1 MKICKH
7 CGTPQNDSRFFC
19 IDCGRP
25 LGKSLSAEEADAIE
39 DALDDKLTAISDHSD
54 IFTVTKSDR
63 ILGIL
68 GIVGLITSCIL
79 FAVSQ
84 TEINRA
90 TREFNEALL
99 EAARAGDFSGLEI
112 SHSTGSRPPTRGD
125 YLDNTVKGAA
135 VAIGC
140 FLESC
145 TLLLFPKFIWFIST
159 IRDRLWYADEPTPS
173 AFAESMMK
181 FSKYGGF
188 VIGCIALAFAAWMY
202 F

>member
-1 MKICKH
+1 MKKCKY
-7 CGTPQNDSRFFC
+7 CGVPQSDERHTC
-19 IDCGRP
+19 VDCGKP
-25 LGKSLSAEEADAIE
+25 LPKPLSAEEAEAIE
-39 DALDDKLTAISDHSD
+39 DALDDQLDAMSEYRDVFEVSCT
-54 IFTVTKSDR
+54 DR

-68 GIVGLITSCIL
+68 GIVGLIASCLL

-84 TEINRA
+84 TEINRMN
-90 TREFNEALL
+90 RELQEALM
-99 EAARAGDFSGLEI
+99 AAAMAGEPLFEI
-112 SHSTGSRPPTRGD
+112 TRSTEPLPPTRSD
-125 YLDNTVKGAA
+125 YLDSTVKGSV
-135 VAIGC
+135 VAIAF

-188 VIGCIALAFAAWMY
+188 VIGCIALAYAAWMY

>member
-1 MKICKH
+1 MKKCKY
-7 CGTPQNDSRFFC
+7 CGVPQSDERHTC
-19 IDCGRP
+19 VDCGRP
-25 LGKSLSAEEADAIE
+25 LPKPLSTEEAEAIE
-39 DALDDKLTAISDHSD
+39 DALDDRLDAMSEYRDVFEVSCT
-54 IFTVTKSDR
+54 DR

-68 GIVGLITSCIL
+68 GIVGLIASCLL

-84 TEINRA
+84 TEINRMN
-90 TREFNEALL
+90 RELQEALM
-99 EAARAGDFSGLEI
+99 AAAMAGEPLFEI
-112 SHSTGSRPPTRGD
+112 TRSTEPLPPTRSD
-125 YLDNTVKGAA
+125 YLDSTVKGSV
-135 VAIGC
+135 VAIAF

>member
-1 MKICKH
+1 MKKCRY
-7 CGTPQNDSRFFC
+7 CGTPQSDERHTC
-19 IDCGRP
+19 VDCGRP
-25 LGKSLSAEEADAIE
+25 LPKPLSAEEAEAIE
-39 DALDDKLTAISDHSD
+39 DALDDQLDAMSEYRDVFEVSCT
-54 IFTVTKSDR
+54 DR

-68 GIVGLITSCIL
+68 GIVGLIASCLL

-84 TEINRA
+84 TEINRIN
-90 TREFNEALL
+90 RELQEALM
-99 EAARAGDFSGLEI
+99 AAAMAGEPLFEI
-112 SHSTGSRPPTRGD
+112 TRSTEPLPPTRSD
-125 YLDNTVKGAA
+125 YLDSTVKGSA
-135 VAIGC
+135 VAIAF

>member
-1 MKICKH
+1 MKKCRY
-7 CGTPQNDSRFFC
+7 CGTPQSDERHTC
-19 IDCGRP
+19 VDCGKP
-25 LGKSLSAEEADAIE
+25 LPKPLSAEEAEAIE
-39 DALDDKLTAISDHSD
+39 DALDDQLDAMSEYRDVFEVSCT
-54 IFTVTKSDR
+54 DR

-68 GIVGLITSCIL
+68 GIVGLIASCLL

-84 TEINRA
+84 TEINRMN
-90 TREFNEALL
+90 RELQEALM
-99 EAARAGDFSGLEI
+99 AAAMAGEPLFEI
-112 SHSTGSRPPTRGD
+112 TRSTEPLPPTRSD
-125 YLDNTVKGAA
+125 YLDSTVKGSV
-135 VAIGC
+135 VAIAF

>member
-1 MKICKH
+1 MKKCRY
-7 CGTPQNDSRFFC
+7 CGTPQSDERHTC
-19 IDCGRP
+19 VDCGRP
-25 LGKSLSAEEADAIE
+25 LGKSLSAEDAEAIE
-39 DALDDKLTAISDHSD
+39 DALDDQLDAMSEYRDVFEVSCT
-54 IFTVTKSDR
+54 DR

-68 GIVGLITSCIL
+68 GIVGLIASCLL

-84 TEINRA
+84 TEINRMN
-90 TREFNEALL
+90 RELQEALM
-99 EAARAGDFSGLEI
+99 AAAMAGEPLFEI
-112 SHSTGSRPPTRGD
+112 TRSTEPLPPTRSD
-125 YLDNTVKGAA
+125 YLDSTVKGSV
-135 VAIGC
+135 VAIAF

-188 VIGCIALAFAAWMY
+188 VIRCIALAFAAWMY

>member
-1 MKICKH
+1 MKKCKY
-7 CGTPQNDSRFFC
+7 CGTPQSDERHTC
-19 IDCGRP
+19 VDCGKP
-25 LGKSLSAEEADAIE
+25 LPKPLSAEEAEVIE
-39 DALDDKLTAISDHSD
+39 DALDDQLDAMSEYRDVFEVSCT
-54 IFTVTKSDR
+54 DR

-68 GIVGLITSCIL
+68 GIVGLIASCLL

-84 TEINRA
+84 TEINRMN
-90 TREFNEALL
+90 RELQEALM
-99 EAARAGDFSGLEI
+99 AAAMAGEPLFEI
-112 SHSTGSRPPTRGD
+112 TRSTEPLPPTRSD
-125 YLDNTVKGAA
+125 YLDSTVKGSV
-135 VAIGC
+135 VAIAF

>member
-1 MKICKH
+1 MKKCKY
-7 CGTPQNDSRFFC
+7 CGTPQSDERHTC
-19 IDCGRP
+19 VDCGKP
-25 LGKSLSAEEADAIE
+25 LPKPLSAEAAEAIE
-39 DALDDKLTAISDHSD
+39 DALDDQLDAMSEYRDVFEVCCT
-54 IFTVTKSDR
+54 DR

-68 GIVGLITSCIL
+68 GIVGLIASCLL

-84 TEINRA
+84 TEINRMN
-90 TREFNEALL
+90 RELQEALM
-99 EAARAGDFSGLEI
+99 AAAMAGEPLFEI
-112 SHSTGSRPPTRGD
+112 TRSTEPLPPTRSD
-125 YLDNTVKGAA
+125 YLDSTVKGSA
-135 VAIGC
+135 VAIAF

>member
-1 MKICKH
+1 MKKCKH
-7 CGTPQNDSRFFC
+7 CGVPQSDERHTC
-19 IDCGRP
+19 VDCGKP
-25 LGKSLSAEEADAIE
+25 LPKPLSAEEAEAIE
-39 DALDDKLTAISDHSD
+39 DALDDQLDAMSEYRDVFEVSCT
-54 IFTVTKSDR
+54 DR

-68 GIVGLITSCIL
+68 GIVGLIASCLL

-84 TEINRA
+84 TEINRMN
-90 TREFNEALL
+90 RELQEALM
-99 EAARAGDFSGLEI
+99 AAAMAGEPLFEI
-112 SHSTGSRPPTRGD
+112 TRSTEPLPPTRSD
-125 YLDNTVKGAA
+125 YLDSTVKGSA
-135 VAIGC
+135 VAIAF

>member
-1 MKICKH
+1 MKKCKY
-7 CGTPQNDSRFFC
+7 CGTPQNDARHTC
-19 IDCGRP
+19 VDCGKV
-25 LGKSLSAEEADAIE
+25 LGKPLSAEEADAIE
-39 DALDDKLTAISDHSD
+39 DALDDKIDAMSDHSD
-54 IFTVTKSDR
+54 VFAVSRTDR
-63 ILGIL
+63 IFGIL
-68 GIVGLITSCIL
+68 GIVGLIASCLL

-84 TEINRA
+84 TEINRMN
-90 TREFNEALL
+90 RELQEALM
-99 EAARAGDFSGLEI
+99 AAAMAGEPLFEI
-112 SHSTGSRPPTRGD
+112 TRSTEPLPPTRSD

-145 TLLLFPKFIWFIST
+145 TMLLFPKFIWFIST
-159 IRDRLWYADEPTPS
+159 IRDRLWYADEPSPS
-173 AFAESMMK
+173 ALAEKMME

>member
-1 MKICKH
+1 MKKCKYR
-7 CGTPQNDSRFFC
+7 GTPQSDERHTC
-19 IDCGRP
+19 VDCGKP
-25 LGKSLSAEEADAIE
+25 LPKPLSAEEAEVIE
-39 DALDDKLTAISDHSD
+39 DALDDQLDAMSEYRDVFEVSCT
-54 IFTVTKSDR
+54 DR

-68 GIVGLITSCIL
+68 GIVGLIASCLL

-84 TEINRA
+84 TEINRMN
-90 TREFNEALL
+90 RELQEALM
-99 EAARAGDFSGLEI
+99 AAAMAGEPLFEI
-112 SHSTGSRPPTRGD
+112 TRSTEPLPPTRSD
-125 YLDNTVKGAA
+125 YLDSTVKGSV
-135 VAIGC
+135 VAIAF

>member
-1 MKICKH
+1 MKKCRY
-7 CGTPQNDSRFFC
+7 CGVPQSDERHTC
-19 IDCGRP
+19 VDCGKP
-25 LGKSLSAEEADAIE
+25 LPKPLSTEEAEAIE
-39 DALDDKLTAISDHSD
+39 DALDDRLDAMSEYRDVFEVSCT
-54 IFTVTKSDR
+54 DR

-68 GIVGLITSCIL
+68 GIVGLIASCLL

-84 TEINRA
+84 TEINRMN
-90 TREFNEALL
+90 RELQEALM
-99 EAARAGDFSGLEI
+99 AAAMAGEPLFEI
-112 SHSTGSRPPTRGD
+112 TRSTEPLLPTRSD
-125 YLDNTVKGAA
+125 YLDSTVKGSA
-135 VAIGC
+135 VAIAF